1 MNKDFY
7 LQLVNASHPAHN
19 LPGKKA
25 LVPAHPNYPDI
36 LLEAEAAKALQAL
49 LYRLDAFDH
58 IVPVSGFRTMEEQRN
73 IWKCSMK
80 DHGYLYTRNYVALPG
95 CSEHE
100 TGLAIDLA
108 AAADVIDFICP
119 DFPYTGIYGEF
130 RNLAA
135 SYGFILR
142 YPAGKEDLTGIA
154 NEPWHFRYVG
164 ASHALEMTQKQL
176 VLEEYLTQIQKHAS

>member
-1 MNKDFY
+1 MNKKFY
-7 LQLVNASHPAHN
+7 LQLVNASHPA
-19 LPGKKA
+19 LCIPDRKA
-25 LVPAHPNYPDI
+25 LMPAHPDKPDI
-36 LLEAEAAKALQAL
+36 LLETSAARALQAL
-49 LYRLDAFDH
+49 LDRLDAFDK

-73 IWKCSMK
+73 IWKCSMR

-108 AAADVIDFICP
+108 AAADAIDFICP
-119 DFPYTGIYGEF
+119 DFPDTGIYGEF
-130 RNLAA
+130 RRLAA

-154 NEPWHFRYVG
+154 SEPWHFRYVG
-164 ASHALEMTQKQL
+164 APYAREITQKQL
-176 VLEEYLTQIQKHAS
+176 VLEEYLTQLQKCAS